1 MTSVLMRPEA
11 LGRPTPMP
19 TGADAG
25 AVPRYV
31 LITPV
36 RNEAAF
42 IELTLRSMINQTV
55 LPVKWII
62 VSDGSTDGTDAIVQN
77 YLPGRDWIELI
88 SLPERKER
96 SFAGKVAAFNQGYA
110 RAAGLDYEVIGN
122 LDADVSFDPDYLAFL
137 VEKFAANP
145 RLGVAGT
152 PYREEQAMYDDRF
165 KSPEHVSGAC
175 QLFRRACF
183 EDIGGYPAVASGGID
198 FIAVL
203 KAQAAG
209 WETRRFDDKVCQHH
223 KSVGSGLHAHRY
235 RRLFNH
241 GTKDYRLGSHP
252 VFEVFR
258 STFQMT
264 RRPFVV
270 GGALMLCG
278 YAWAMMRRVER
289 SMPQEL
295 VAIRQRDQL
304 KRLRHVL
311 RHPLTSRAGLNGVAH
326 HSAPS
331 TR

>member
-1 MTSVLMRPEA
+1 MKPEA
-11 LGRPTPMP
+11 LHNSPAMP
-19 TGADAG
+19 AAAIAG
-25 AVPRYV
+25 GTPRYV
-31 LITPV
+31 LVTPV

-42 IELTLRSMINQTV
+42 IELTLQSMVSQTV

-62 VSDGSTDGTDAIVQN
+62 VNDGSTDGTVAIVQK
-77 YLPGRDWIELI
+77 YLPGRDWIQLI
-88 SLPERKER
+88 NLPERKER
-96 SFAGKVAAFNQGYA
+96 HFAGKVYAFNQGYA
-110 RAAGLDYEVIGN
+110 QAAGLDYEVIGN
-122 LDADVSFDPDYLAFL
+122 LDADVSFEPDYLAFL
-137 VEKFAANP
+137 LDKFAANP
-145 RLGVAGT
+145 ELGVAGT

-165 KSPEHVSGAC
+165 KSPDHVSGAC

-223 KSVGSGLHAHRY
+223 KSVGSGLHAHLY

-270 GGALMLCG
+270 GGTLMLCG
-278 YAWAMMRRVER
+278 YAWAMIRRVER

-295 VAIRQRDQL
+295 VDIRQRDQL
-304 KRLRHVL
+304 KRLRQVL
-311 RHPLTSRAGLNGVAH
+311 RHPLAYRAGLNAVAH
-326 HSAPS
+326 HSAQP